1 MLLSTCFIIVAFL
14 ATEPIAPTARTRYPY
29 WQMVEDV
36 VKQIESQPARPLSIN
51 DALRTPGQEYPFES
65 FRHLRTIDLLR
76 AAREGAEVARQQEAL
91 GISQAEVDQIVLKN
105 IVTALEYMPLIIKEN
120 VDSTPVASTALH
132 AAVSLPS
139 KGDMD
144 HILIAIKDRDN
155 DPILRRFLLE
165 RSVPGLAPP
174 SLLTMSLPMYFQSR
188 DIEFRDTLC
197 AIASHPGEDPA
208 LQVDA
213 IDVFMKYILD
223 QYEAVFKSDPK
234 IKALLESGQSVSYT
248 SATDPDALGL
258 SSETVTG
265 LRRFGSR
272 MNEFAEFIAGHI
284 GEGSIRDER
293 VKARTKE
300 ALEFMRDNIFGVDK
314 TALAEYLAGNA
325 PEPKNIFPMAPVP
338 TEPTLEPP
346 AQDKLIP
353 VELPADGGP
362 PKF

>member
-1 MLLSTCFIIVAFL
+1 MLLNTCFVIVAFL
-14 ATEPIAPTARTRYPY
+14 AAEPIAPTARTRYPY

-91 GISQAEVDQIVLKN
+91 GKSQAEVDQLVLKN

-120 VDSTPVASTALH
+120 VDSTPAPSSALH
-132 AAVSLPS
+132 ANDSLPS

-144 HILIAIKDRDN
+144 DVLIVIKDRNN
-155 DPILRRFLLE
+155 DPVLRRFLLE
-165 RSVPGLAPP
+165 RSVPGLAQP
-174 SLLTMSLPMYFQSR
+174 SLLTISLPMYFKSR
-188 DIEFRDTLC
+188 DMEFRDILC
-197 AIASHPGEDPA
+197 AVASHPGEDPV
-208 LQVDA
+208 LQICA
-213 IDVFMKYILD
+213 IDVFMKYVLD

-248 SATDPDALGL
+248 SATDPDSLGL

-300 ALEFMRDNIFGVDK
+300 TLEFMRDTVFGVDK

-325 PEPKNIFPMAPVP
+325 PEPKNMFPMAPLP
-338 TEPTLEPP
+338 TEPTLEAPS
-346 AQDKLIP
+346 QDKLIP